1 MFSNL
6 KIKDASG
13 WTIFIFGV
21 LALLSG
27 LIGLLRP
34 ELLLSTLGFSVL
46 PRETRSAGDYTILF
60 LIASAMASFNI
71 GVYYIL
77 AAFNDLKPF
86 YKWTVPFRTLT
97 FLVFTTAVATGI
109 APGRFLAV
117 GIWELTGALATGF
130 ALQTENKK

>member
-1 MFSNL
+1 MLSTS
-6 KIKDASG
+6 KIRDASG
-13 WTIFIFGV
+13 WTIFIFGI

-34 ELLLSTLGFSVL
+34 ELLLTILGLSVL
-46 PRETRSAGDYTILF
+46 PREIRSAGDYTLIF

-77 AAFNDLKPF
+77 AALNNLKPF
-86 YKWTVPFRTLT
+86 YNWTVYFRMLT
-97 FLVFTTAVATGI
+97 FIVFTTSVMTGM

-130 ALQTENKK
+130 ALQAENKS